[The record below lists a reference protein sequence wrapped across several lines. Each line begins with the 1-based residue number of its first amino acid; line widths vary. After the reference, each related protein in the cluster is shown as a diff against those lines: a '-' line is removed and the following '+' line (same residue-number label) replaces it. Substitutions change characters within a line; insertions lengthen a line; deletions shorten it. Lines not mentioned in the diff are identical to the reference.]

1 MVTLIQIRATK
12 ELRGRIR
19 APPSKSYTHRAVIAA
34 SLAKGK
40 SRIHQPL
47 ISEDTLATIDA
58 CACLGANITRDNT
71 ALIVTGT
78 DRLRAPS
85 KPIDCRESASTIR
98 FLTPVAALAEGSSVL
113 TGSPSLKKRPIAP
126 LVKALQLLGVE
137 GTSDNGYPPVSI
149 VGGGIRGGQTSLV
162 GNISSQFVSGLL
174 FVCPLARENTEI
186 EVTTPLES
194 KPYVQLT
201 VDTIEKHGVKITVSN
216 NFQSYRIPQGQT
228 YMAQNHLVPGDYA
241 SSAFLM
247 VAAAVTH
254 SKIVISNLFHHMPD
268 DSIIDILKEMKV
280 DVHVRED
287 SVEVD
292 GGEPRAAS
300 IDAKDIPDLVPPCAV
315 LACFS
320 EGDTIIYNAK
330 RLRLK
335 ESDRLEALSS
345 ELKRMGANISVTR
358 DGLRIK
364 GPCKLHGATV
374 DPHNDHRI
382 AMACA
387 IAGLRSDGRTMIPRA
402 DCVNK
407 SYPTFFQDLKKLGAE
422 ISVR

>member
-1 MVTLIQIRATK
+1 VTHIYIRTTK
-12 ELRGRIR
+12 ELKGRIR
-19 APPSKSYTHRAVIAA
+19 APPSKSYTHRVVIAA

-40 SRIHQPL
+40 SKINQPL

-58 CACLGANITRDNT
+58 CSCLGANIIHENK

-78 DRLRAPS
+78 DTLRAPS

-98 FLTPVAALAEGSSVL
+98 FLTPVAALAEGKTVL
-113 TGSPSLKKRPIAP
+113 TGRPSLKNRPISP
-126 LVKALQLLGVE
+126 LVNALQLLGVE
-137 GTSDNGYPPVSI
+137 GTSDNGFPPVSI
-149 VGGGIRGGQTSLV
+149 IGGGIRGGKASLV

-174 FVCPLARENTEI
+174 LACPMARENTQI
-186 EVTTPLES
+186 ELTTPIES

-201 VDTIEKHGVKITVSN
+201 IQTIEKHGVKIAVSN
-216 NFQSYRIPQGQT
+216 NFRSYSIPHGQT
-228 YMAQNHLVPGDYA
+228 YVAQNHLVPGDYA

-247 VAAAVTH
+247 AAAAVTH
-254 SKIVISNLFHHMPD
+254 SKIVVSNLPHHLPD
-268 DSIIDILKEMKV
+268 EGIINILKEMNAN
-280 DVHVRED
+280 VHVRED
-287 SVEVD
+287 AVEID
-292 GGEPRAAS
+292 GGDLRATT

-315 LACFS
+315 LACYS
-320 EGDTIIYNAK
+320 AGETIIYNAK
-330 RLRLK
+330 RLKIK
-335 ESDRLEALSS
+335 ESDRLEALTS
-345 ELKRMGANISVTR
+345 ELKRMGANIAVTK
-358 DGLRIK
+358 DGLRIN

-387 IAGLRSDGRTMIPRA
+387 IAGLRSEGSTMIPNA
-402 DCVNK
+402 ECVNK